1 MALVAKHSVVLVVAN
16 KIQIY
21 NSVYFLPT
29 LTLSVVVFDSVCV
42 CVCMCVCVRVRACE
56 RACVHVYVCM
66 CVCVCAHVCVRVCA
80 RACTYC
86 AYMHVC
92 VCAWHVCHRSFQHS
106 SFIPILYK
114 RPGNSTE
121 QIQQHLKI
129 IQRNKHDQS
138 ATTVS
143 MWSLYSLFSQT
154 QNCDIMSPVI
164 IWSSPDQHK
173 CSGFLKELFSA
184 WANKH
189 QIFCSACWGHTAGSR
204 PFHKN

>member
-143 MWSLYSLFSQT
+143 M
-154 QNCDIMSPVI
+154 
-164 IWSSPDQHK
+164 
-173 CSGFLKELFSA
+173 
-184 WANKH
+184 
-189 QIFCSACWGHTAGSR
+189 
-204 PFHKN
+204 